1 MIVNDLNIVGIIA
14 APQEAYTP
22 LIIDADAGLTFTVAL
37 QCFQAIPWWNTQIL
51 QGASTVQVKQLS
63 PRYSLKGPKAG
74 HIHIGE
80 QRFRLPGSERAD
92 HQTSDY
98 YAPRHSSRDAV
109 INAPSQGV
117 TMLNQNGNVSSIPK
131 NSLAASRLPSIC
143 TSPAPTACSNVVSL
157 SWT

>member
-22 LIIDADAGLTFTVAL
+22 LIIDADAVLTFTVAL
-37 QCFQAIPWWNTQIL
+37 QCFHAIPWWNTQIL
-51 QGASTVQVKQLS
+51 QGASTMQVQQLS

-92 HQTSDY
+92 HQTIT
-98 YAPRHSSRDAV
+98 RHAIV
-109 INAPSQGV
+109 QG
-117 TMLNQNGNVSSIPK
+117 TP
-131 NSLAASRLPSIC
+131 
-143 TSPAPTACSNVVSL
+143 L
-157 SWT
+157 SAHTVRV